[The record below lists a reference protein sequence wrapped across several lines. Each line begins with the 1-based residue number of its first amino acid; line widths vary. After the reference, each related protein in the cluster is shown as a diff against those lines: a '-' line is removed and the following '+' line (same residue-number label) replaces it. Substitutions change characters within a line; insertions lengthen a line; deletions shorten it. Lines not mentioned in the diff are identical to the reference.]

1 VIDRRSSLLVLA
13 ACVAGIVVLVAVLA
27 SRGPSGPLSRE
38 EYRMELAE
46 ALDRFEPSGV
56 TGAQALEEMADR
68 FHAAGERLGEVEPPA
83 DAADAHGRLVAGLNS
98 FGDRLADLAESGREG
113 AIQFQMELAENGAA
127 GLEWLGAFNE
137 LAAKGYASAEV
148 P

>member
-13 ACVAGIVVLVAVLA
+13 ACVAGIVVIVAVLA
-27 SRGPSGPLSRE
+27 SRGPSGPLSPE
-38 EYRMELAE
+38 EYRVELAE
-46 ALDRFEPSGV
+46 ALDGFEPSGV
-56 TGAQALEEMADR
+56 TGAEALDEMADK
-68 FHAAGERLGEVEPPA
+68 FQAAGERLSEVEPPS
-83 DAADAHGRLVAGLNS
+83 DAADAHARLVAGLNS
-98 FGDRLADLAESGREG
+98 FADRLADLADSGREG

-137 LAAKGYASAEV
+137 LAAKGYTSSEL